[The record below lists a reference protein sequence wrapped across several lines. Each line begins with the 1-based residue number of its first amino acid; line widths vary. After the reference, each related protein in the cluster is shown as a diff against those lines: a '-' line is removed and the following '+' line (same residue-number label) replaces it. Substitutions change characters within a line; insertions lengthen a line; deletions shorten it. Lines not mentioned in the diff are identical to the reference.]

1 MRGRRIDGSTRLLSC
16 LLAAL
21 MVIWVP
27 GPTLVQG
34 AVTTSPTPTGGLS
47 VDSDPAGA
55 EVLVDGQSHG
65 VTPVALNGLSAG
77 DHRVRVVK
85 DGYLDNS
92 RIVKVAAG
100 QAGNVRVRLTP
111 AASMAAQVEQQP
123 AAAAEK
129 KGGSKKWLWIG
140 LGSAALIGGGVGI
153 YFATKNDPPNPGTI
167 SVSPSGT
174 GMAGITSYSF
184 TSQGASDPDKDPL
197 TYEWDFGDGASGSG
211 ATASHTYASSGSY
224 SVRLTVKDK
233 KHSASAPNA
242 SVTVERSMA
251 GSWTGGTVPLFGGS
265 VSFSMT
271 QNSTSLGGSMT
282 FSGGLVGTITSCT
295 GSVGGTT
302 YATSVNFTTPSFGIT
317 GYAGSW
323 TVRFS
328 GNTDASGTSMSG
340 TMTLTSSAYTGGPW
354 TSSTTFRR

>member
-1 MRGRRIDGSTRLLSC
+1 MRGRSIYRLTSC
-16 LLAAL
+16 VLAAL
-21 MVIWVP
+21 MVVGLP
-27 GPTLVQG
+27 GPGLVQA
-34 AVTTSPTPTGGLS
+34 AVTTAPSPSGSLS
-47 VDSDPAGA
+47 VETDPVGA
-55 EVLVDGQSHG
+55 EVLVDGRSHG
-65 VTPVALNGLSAG
+65 VTPLALSGLAAG

-92 RIVKVAAG
+92 RVVKVTAN
-100 QAGNVRVRLTP
+100 QSEKVRVRLTP

-123 AAAAEK
+123 TSGGGEK

-153 YFATKNDPPNPGTI
+153 YYATKNDPPNPGTI
-167 SVSPSGT
+167 SISPTGT
-174 GMAGITSYSF
+174 GMAGVTSYSF
-184 TSQGASDPDKDPL
+184 TAQGASDPDKDPL
-197 TYEWDFGDGASGSG
+197 TYEWDFGDGTPGSG

-224 SVRLTVKDK
+224 SVKLTVKDK

-251 GSWTGGTVPLFGGS
+251 GSWTGGTLPLFGGG
-265 VSFSMT
+265 VSLSMT
-271 QNSTSLGGSMT
+271 QSGTSLGGSMT
-282 FSGGLVGTITSCT
+282 FSGGLVGTITGCT

-302 YATSVNFTTPSFGIT
+302 YATSVTYTSPSFGIT
-317 GYAGSW
+317 GLAGGW

-328 GNTDASGTSMSG
+328 GNTDSTGASMSG
-340 TMTLTSSAYTGGPW
+340 TMTLTSTAYTGGPW